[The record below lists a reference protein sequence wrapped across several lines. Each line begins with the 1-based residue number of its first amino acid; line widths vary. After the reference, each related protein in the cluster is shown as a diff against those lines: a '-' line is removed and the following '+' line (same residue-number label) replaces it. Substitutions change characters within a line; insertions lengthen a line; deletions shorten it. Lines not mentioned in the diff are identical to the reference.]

1 MWKRQAAIALLVL
14 CSAPA
19 AHTQQAA
26 REQKPV
32 KEHTFDLETSYI
44 RMPLPP
50 GDEKYGALDGYR
62 MKEHVRAITAITRK
76 FHESGAKYWGRLP
89 GSQADVDTEAYIAAR
104 FRDY

>member
-1 MWKRQAAIALLVL
+1 MLKRQAAIALLVL

-44 RMPLPP
+44 RMPLPVATKLQSVARHC
-50 GDEKYGALDGYR
+50 GDRLTGC
-62 MKEHVRAITAITRK
+62 ISTA
-76 FHESGAKYWGRLP
+76 SP
-89 GSQADVDTEAYIAAR
+89 
-104 FRDY
+104 

>member
-1 MWKRQAAIALLVL
+1 MLKRHAAVALLLL
-14 CSAPA
+14 CTSGVV
-19 AHTQQAA
+19 HTQQAA

-32 KEHTFDLETSYI
+32 KEHTFDLESSYI

-76 FHESGAKYWGRLP
+76 HH
-89 GSQADVDTEAYIAAR
+89 
-104 FRDY
+104 